1 MSGFF
6 APGRIE
12 VLGKHTDYAGGDVL
26 VCAVDRGVTATLTP
40 AARGISATTAALPGE
55 VDLLGG
61 GGLGDTAGDPDRLPP
76 GHWGHYPRS
85 VVARLRANFGDLAPC
100 RVELQSDLPLASGM
114 SSSSAVVVA
123 TAMALVRHN
132 GLQQHPLWREAIT
145 DEMALAGYLACI
157 ENGRSFGPLVGSGG
171 VGTLGGSE
179 DHTAMVCSRAGQ
191 LGRFRFSPPSLVERV
206 ALPDGYSFVVAVSG
220 VEAQKTGAAQQGY
233 NDASLATTELLR
245 RWNAALRQAQGA
257 ENTLAQGT
265 SSTLAEPVEATS
277 LAQALRST
285 PDAHQRLAAMVAD
298 EPGLAARLEQ
308 FVVESAWCV
317 PQAVD
322 ALRHGDLARFGEV
335 VARSQSLAGEG
346 LHNQVWH
353 TTELVRLALEL
364 GAVAASSFGAGFGG
378 SVWALVPNSD
388 AEAMAADWLQRYR
401 ASCERTE
408 RGCDALVGQP
418 HTLVLKPS
426 GPAHPVEEEQ

>member
-1 MSGFF
+1 
-6 APGRIE
+6 
-12 VLGKHTDYAGGDVL
+12 
-26 VCAVDRGVTATLTP
+26 
-40 AARGISATTAALPGE
+40 
-55 VDLLGG
+55 
-61 GGLGDTAGDPDRLPP
+61 
-76 GHWGHYPRS
+76 
-85 VVARLRANFGDLAPC
+85 
-100 RVELQSDLPLASGM
+100 
-114 SSSSAVVVA
+114 
-123 TAMALVRHN
+123 
-132 GLQQHPLWREAIT
+132 
-145 DEMALAGYLACI
+145 
-157 ENGRSFGPLVGSGG
+157 
-171 VGTLGGSE
+171 
-179 DHTAMVCSRAGQ
+179 
-191 LGRFRFSPPSLVERV
+191 
-206 ALPDGYSFVVAVSG
+206 
-220 VEAQKTGAAQQGY
+220 
-233 NDASLATTELLR
+233 
-245 RWNAALRQAQGA
+245 
-257 ENTLAQGT
+257 
-265 SSTLAEPVEATS
+265 
-277 LAQALRST
+277 
-285 PDAHQRLAAMVAD
+285 MVAD

-408 RGCDALVGQP
+408 RGFDALVGQP